1 MRQKIIPILIVLF
14 GFALLSYP
22 FISNF
27 IFERSAGSTI
37 KSYEKQAKTYDQKQ
51 KDKALKEA
59 KEYNQALT
67 RSAVQ
72 LTDPFKTKKSDGETM
87 VYNNILNLDQ
97 SGVMGYLE
105 IPCIS
110 VDLPIYHGTDAE
122 ILERGVGHLA
132 ASSIPIGGKSTHS
145 VLTGHTGLSS
155 AKLFTDLT
163 EMKKG
168 DLFFINVL
176 GQTLAYKV
184 DQISVVRPKDTRKLR
199 IVDGKD
205 YVTLVTCTPYGVND
219 HRLLVRG
226 VRTKYV
232 KNQKT
237 NIRQRN
243 KDSQW
248 MGTYKRAIAIGL
260 AIVIVLVLSGKV
272 YQKIRRKKTE
282 KYDKMTKK
290 KERRNEKKIDQF
302 IRIYLNGNR
311 NSYISLS

>member
-1 MRQKIIPILIVLF
+1 M
-14 GFALLSYP
+14 
-22 FISNF
+22 
-27 IFERSAGSTI
+27 FEKSAGSTI
-37 KSYEKQAKTYDQKQ
+37 ESYKKQSKTYDQKE
-51 KDKALKEA
+51 KEKALKEA
-59 KEYNQALT
+59 KEYNQDLT

-87 VYNNILNLDQ
+87 VYNNILNLDR

-110 VDLPIYHGTDAE
+110 VNRRSITGTDAE

-132 ASSIPIGGKSTHS
+132 ASSIPVGGKSTHS

-163 EMKKG
+163 EMKEG
-168 DLFFINVL
+168 DLFFVYVL
-176 GQTLAYKV
+176 DQTLAYKV
-184 DQISVVRPKDTRKLR
+184 DQISVVKPEDTRKLQ

-205 YVTLVTCTPYGVND
+205 YVTLVTCTPYGIND

-232 KNQKT
+232 KNQK
-237 NIRQRN
+237 NKIRPRN

-260 AIVIVLVLSGKV
+260 AIVIALILSGKV
-272 YQKIRRKKTE
+272 YQKLRRAEKIRQKE
-282 KYDKMTKK
+282 GETK
-290 KERRNEKKIDQF
+290 
-302 IRIYLNGNR
+302 
-311 NSYISLS
+311 

>member
-22 FISNF
+22 FISNYM
-27 IFERSAGSTI
+27 FEKSAGSTI
-37 KSYEKQAKTYDQKQ
+37 ESYKKQSKTYDQKE
-51 KDKALKEA
+51 KEKALKEA
-59 KEYNQALT
+59 KEYNQDLT

-87 VYNNILNLDQ
+87 VYNNILNLDR

-110 VDLPIYHGTDAE
+110 VNLPIYHGTDAE

-132 ASSIPIGGKSTHS
+132 ASSIPVGGKSTHS

-163 EMKKG
+163 EMKEG
-168 DLFFINVL
+168 DLFFVYVL
-176 GQTLAYKV
+176 DQTLAYKV
-184 DQISVVRPKDTRKLR
+184 DQISVVKPENIEKLQ

-219 HRLLVRG
+219 HRLLIRG

-232 KNQKT
+232 KNQK
-237 NIRQRN
+237 NKIRPRN

-260 AIVIVLVLSGKV
+260 AIVIALILSGKV
-272 YQKIRRKKTE
+272 YQKLRRAEKIRQKE
-282 KYDKMTKK
+282 V
-290 KERRNEKKIDQF
+290 ERRNEKKSDEY
-302 IRIYLNGNR
+302 IRHHLNR
-311 NSYISLS
+311 N

>member
-1 MRQKIIPILIVLF
+1 
-14 GFALLSYP
+14 
-22 FISNF
+22 
-27 IFERSAGSTI
+27 
-37 KSYEKQAKTYDQKQ
+37 
-51 KDKALKEA
+51 
-59 KEYNQALT
+59 
-67 RSAVQ
+67 
-72 LTDPFKTKKSDGETM
+72 M

-205 YVTLVTCTPYGVND
+205 YVTLVTCTPYGVNS

-226 VRTKYV
+226 TRVPYNGEEDATESVTDSMV
-232 KNQKT
+232 KAIQNYYMLYLILGLSIT
-237 NIRQRN
+237 ILVIILLRFL
-243 KDSQW
+243 S
-248 MGTYKRAIAIGL
+248 KRKAH
-260 AIVIVLVLSGKV
+260 
-272 YQKIRRKKTE
+272 
-282 KYDKMTKK
+282 
-290 KERRNEKKIDQF
+290 KE
-302 IRIYLNGNR
+302 
-311 NSYISLS
+311 

>member
-282 KYDKMTKK
+282 KYYKMTKK
-290 KERRNEKKIDQF
+290 KERQNEKKID
-302 IRIYLNGNR
+302 
-311 NSYISLS
+311 

>member
-1 MRQKIIPILIVLF
+1 MIVLF

-22 FISNF
+22 FISNYL
-27 IFERSAGSTI
+27 FERSAGSTI

-59 KEYNQALT
+59 KEYNQDLT

-72 LTDPFKTKKSDGETM
+72 LTDPFKAKSNGETM
-87 VYNNILNLDQ
+87 SYNNILNLDQ

-110 VDLPIYHGTDAE
+110 VNLPIYHGTDAE

-132 ASSIPIGGKSTHS
+132 ASSLPIGGKSTHS
-145 VLTGHTGLSS
+145 ILTGHTGLSS

-184 DQISVVRPKDTRKLR
+184 DQISVVRPEDTRKLQ

-205 YVTLVTCTPYGVND
+205 YVTLVTCTPYGINNR
-219 HRLLVRG
+219 RLLVRG

-232 KNQKT
+232 KNQK
-237 NIRQRN
+237 NKIRQRN

-260 AIVIVLVLSGKV
+260 AIVMALALPGKL
-272 YQKIRRKKTE
+272 YQKLRRKKTE
-282 KYDKMTKK
+282 KIRQKEGETK
-290 KERRNEKKIDQF
+290 
-302 IRIYLNGNR
+302 
-311 NSYISLS
+311 

>member
-1 MRQKIIPILIVLF
+1 M
-14 GFALLSYP
+14 
-22 FISNF
+22 
-27 IFERSAGSTI
+27 FEKSAGSTI
-37 KSYEKQAKTYDQKQ
+37 ESYKKQSKTYDQKQ
-51 KDKALKEA
+51 KEKALKEA
-59 KEYNQALT
+59 KEYNQDLT

-72 LTDPFKTKKSDGETM
+72 LTDPFKAKKNNGETM

-110 VDLPIYHGTDAE
+110 VNLPIYHGTDAE

-132 ASSIPIGGKSTHS
+132 ASSFPIGGKSTHS

-184 DQISVVRPKDTRKLR
+184 DQISVVKPEDTRKLQ

-232 KNQKT
+232 KDQKT
-237 NIRQRN
+237 KIRQRN

-260 AIVIVLVLSGKV
+260 AIVMALVLSGKV
-272 YQKIRRKKTE
+272 YQKLRRKKTE
-282 KYDKMTKK
+282 KIRQKEGETK
-290 KERRNEKKIDQF
+290 
-302 IRIYLNGNR
+302 
-311 NSYISLS
+311 

>member
-22 FISNF
+22 FISNYM
-27 IFERSAGSTI
+27 FEKSAGSTI
-37 KSYEKQAKTYDQKQ
+37 ESYKKQSKTYDQKQ
-51 KDKALKEA
+51 KEKALKEA
-59 KEYNQALT
+59 KEYNQDLT

-72 LTDPFKTKKSDGETM
+72 LTDPFKAKKSDGETM

-97 SGVMGYLE
+97 SRVMGYLE

-110 VDLPIYHGTDAE
+110 VNLPIYHGTDAE

-132 ASSIPIGGKSTHS
+132 ASSIPVGGKSTHS

-163 EMKKG
+163 EMKKE
-168 DLFFINVL
+168 DLFFIHVL
-176 GQTLAYKV
+176 DRTLAYKV
-184 DQISVVRPKDTRKLR
+184 DQISVVRPEDTRKLQ
-199 IVDGKD
+199 IVKGKD

-232 KNQKT
+232 KKQRSSIRPRNQ
-237 NIRQRN
+237 
-243 KDSQW
+243 DSQW
-248 MGTYKRAIAIGL
+248 MRTYKKAIAIGL
-260 AIVIVLVLSGKV
+260 MLVTALILLGKV
-272 YQKIRRKKTE
+272 FQKLHRKKTE
-282 KYDKMTKK
+282 HRQINRKK
-290 KERRNEKKIDQF
+290 GREE
-302 IRIYLNGNR
+302 
-311 NSYISLS
+311 

>member
-51 KDKALKEA
+51 KEKALKEA
-59 KEYNQALT
+59 KEYNQDLT

-72 LTDPFKTKKSDGETM
+72 LTDPFKAKKSSGETM
-87 VYNNILNLDQ
+87 AYNNLLNLDR

-110 VDLPIYHGTDAE
+110 VNLPIYHGTSVT
-122 ILERGVGHLA
+122 ILEHGIGHLA
-132 ASSIPIGGKSTHS
+132 ASSFPVGGKSTHA
-145 VLTGHTGLSS
+145 VLTGHTGLNS

-168 DLFFINVL
+168 DLFFIHVL
-176 GQTLAYKV
+176 DQKLAYKV
-184 DQISVVRPKDTRKLR
+184 DQIEVVKQEDTRKLQV
-199 IVDGKD
+199 IDGED
-205 YVTLVTCTPYGVND
+205 HVTLLTCTPYGVND

-226 VRTKYV
+226 VRTAYHEKEEHA
-232 KNQKT
+232 KARDHHSK
-237 NIRQRN
+237 
-243 KDSQW
+243 W
-248 MGTYKRAIAIGL
+248 MEVYKREILAGLLIIFVLIAARKG
-260 AIVIVLVLSGKV
+260 
-272 YQKIRRKKTE
+272 YEKIRG
-282 KYDKMTKK
+282 
-290 KERRNEKKIDQF
+290 RRQ
-302 IRIYLNGNR
+302 G
-311 NSYISLS
+311 

>member
-22 FISNF
+22 FISNYM
-27 IFERSAGSTI
+27 FEKSAGSTI
-37 KSYEKQAKTYDQKQ
+37 ESYKKQSKTYDQKQ
-51 KDKALKEA
+51 KEKALKEA
-59 KEYNQALT
+59 KEYNQDLT

-72 LTDPFKTKKSDGETM
+72 LTDPFKAKKNNGETM

-110 VDLPIYHGTDAE
+110 VNLPIYHGTDAE

-132 ASSIPIGGKSTHS
+132 ASSFPIGGKSTHS

-184 DQISVVRPKDTRKLR
+184 DQISVVKPEDTRKLQ

-232 KNQKT
+232 KDQKT
-237 NIRQRN
+237 KIRQRN

-260 AIVIVLVLSGKV
+260 AIVMALVLSGKV
-272 YQKIRRKKTE
+272 YQKLRRKKTE
-282 KYDKMTKK
+282 KIRQKEGETK
-290 KERRNEKKIDQF
+290 
-302 IRIYLNGNR
+302 
-311 NSYISLS
+311 

>member
-22 FISNF
+22 FISNYM
-27 IFERSAGSTI
+27 FEKSAGSTI
-37 KSYEKQAKTYDQKQ
+37 ESYKKQSKTYDQKE
-51 KDKALKEA
+51 KEKALKEA
-59 KEYNQALT
+59 KEYNQDLT

-87 VYNNILNLDQ
+87 VYNNILNLDR

-110 VDLPIYHGTDAE
+110 VNLPIYHGTDAE

-132 ASSIPIGGKSTHS
+132 ASSIPVGGKSTHS

-163 EMKKG
+163 EMKEG
-168 DLFFINVL
+168 DLFFVYVL
-176 GQTLAYKV
+176 DQTLAYKV
-184 DQISVVRPKDTRKLR
+184 DQISVVKPENIEKLQ

-219 HRLLVRG
+219 HRLLIRG

-232 KNQKT
+232 KNQK
-237 NIRQRN
+237 NKIRPRN

-260 AIVIVLVLSGKV
+260 AIVIALILSGKV
-272 YQKIRRKKTE
+272 YQKLRRAEKIRQKE
-282 KYDKMTKK
+282 GETK
-290 KERRNEKKIDQF
+290 
-302 IRIYLNGNR
+302 
-311 NSYISLS
+311 